1 MRINFSLCQIT
12 LALALFLNPLP
23 AIVAQ
28 TATSRDLVS
37 PTTGINYTRLKNF
50 LAEQKWRQ
58 ANDETR
64 NLILKATGR
73 ELQGWFTMEDLQKL
87 ACWDLQK
94 MDQLW
99 KEASNG
105 RFSFSSQFRI
115 FIDTGN
121 RPGRLVAI
129 ENFQAF
135 GDQVGWRKNSDWII
149 FKENLNYTL
158 AAPVGHLPSPRS
170 EYQISGGRL
179 EYTTLAQRLVTCNIV
194 SLGQSS
200 VISYD
205 YR

>member
-1 MRINFSLCQIT
+1 
-12 LALALFLNPLP
+12 
-23 AIVAQ
+23 
-28 TATSRDLVS
+28 
-37 PTTGINYTRLKNF
+37 
-50 LAEQKWRQ
+50 
-58 ANDETR
+58 
-64 NLILKATGR
+64 
-73 ELQGWFTMEDLQKL
+73 
-87 ACWDLQK
+87 

-105 RFSFSSQFRI
+105 RFSFSTQFRI

-158 AAPVGHLPSPRS
+158 AAPVGHLPAPRS

-179 EYTTLAQRLVTCNIV
+179 EYTSLAQRLVTCNIV
-194 SLGQSS
+194 SLGQPS

>member
-1 MRINFSLCQIT
+1 MRINFSFCQIT
-12 LALALFLNPLP
+12 LAIALFLNPLP

-28 TATSRDLVS
+28 TTTSGEMVS
-37 PTTGINYTRLKNF
+37 PTTGINYTRLQNF
-50 LAEQKWRQ
+50 LAQQNWRQ

-64 NLILKATGR
+64 NLMLKATGR

-99 KEASNG
+99 KEASGG
-105 RFSFSSQFRI
+105 RFSFSTQFRI
-115 FIDTGN
+115 FIETGN

-129 ENFQAF
+129 ENFQTF
-135 GDQVGWRKNSDWII
+135 GDQIGWRKDGDWII

-158 AAPVGHLPSPRS
+158 NAPVGHLPAPRD
-170 EYQISGGRL
+170 EYQIAGGRL

-194 SLGQSS
+194 SLGQSKQ
-200 VISYD
+200 
-205 YR
+205 